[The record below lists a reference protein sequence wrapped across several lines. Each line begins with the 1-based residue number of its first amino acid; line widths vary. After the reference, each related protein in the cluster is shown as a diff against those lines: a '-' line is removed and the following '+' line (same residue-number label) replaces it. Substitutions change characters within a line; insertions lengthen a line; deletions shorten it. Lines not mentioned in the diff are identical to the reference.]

1 MTQTI
6 PTLAIPQRCAR
17 AHLRVP
23 RLDDELLLE
32 YVTGLSRTD
41 FRAAPERALPAA
53 AGWSFQ
59 QLIRRRLQGEPVA
72 YIRGHQEFWS
82 LLLEVTPAVLIPRPE
97 TELVVER
104 TLALLRP
111 DATAMA
117 DLGTGSGAIALAVA
131 SERPSLE
138 ITAVDVSGEALE
150 IAKRNAA
157 RLQLGNVR
165 FERGSWFA
173 PLAAGVSRS
182 PANPPYVARVD
193 KDLAQDVSRFE
204 PEVALIGGVG
214 PEAIEQIVAQAG
226 AHLQPGG
233 WLIWSTAGPGRR
245 GARTTVRSGFA
256 HVRSHADLWVMM
268 CDGGLSPMIE
278 FRRPREASRCSCS
291 TSRRRLSV
299 ENFLKYV
306 DEGFFDG
313 TVFTR
318 DPRLHDPGR
327 RLDRGAEGKTQ
338 SRAIKNEATT
348 A

>member
-1 MTQTI
+1 LYVTQTI
-6 PTLAIPQRCAR
+6 SDALHTATLLLAR
-17 AHLRVP
+17 ASASA
-23 RLDDELLLE
+23 RLDAELLLE

-138 ITAVDVSGEALE
+138 VTAVDVSGEALE
-150 IAKRNAA
+150 IARRNAA

-173 PLAAGVSRS
+173 PLAGRRFEVIA
-182 PANPPYVARVD
+182 ANPPYVARGD
-193 KDLAQDVSRFE
+193 KDLAQDVSHFE
-204 PEVALIGGVG
+204 PEVALIGGVTG
-214 PEAIEQIVAQAG
+214 LEAIEQIVAQAG
-226 AHLQPGG
+226 AHLQPDG
-233 WLIWSTAGPGRR
+233 WLILEHGWTQAVTVRER
-245 GARTTVRSGFA
+245 LVRSGFA
-256 HVRSHADLWVMM
+256 HVRSHADLSGHERVTE
-268 CDGGLSPMIE
+268 G
-278 FRRPREASRCSCS
+278 
-291 TSRRRLSV
+291 SV
-299 ENFLKYV
+299 
-306 DEGFFDG
+306 
-313 TVFTR
+313 
-318 DPRLHDPGR
+318 P
-327 RLDRGAEGKTQ
+327 
-338 SRAIKNEATT
+338 
-348 A
+348 